1 MKRFSLIVISI
12 SLILSFAAGCSPNY
26 NLASF
31 GGVNISDLEAA
42 KPQGKSRLFN
52 ASYDYLYDRVLQIV
66 KNNKLYIFR
75 QSKPKGYI
83 VVMDFKKQV
92 NTTRVGI
99 FFDSINESTTKI
111 TITSLSPTALPKA
124 TGMIFGEL
132 TKE

>member
-1 MKRFSLIVISI
+1 MKRFSLIII
-12 SLILSFAAGCSPNY
+12 SLILTSSFLAGCSSNY

-52 ASYDYLYDRVLQIV
+52 APYDYLYDRVLQIV

-75 QSKPKGYI
+75 ESKPKGYI

-99 FFDSINESTTKI
+99 FFDSVNESTTRI
-111 TITSLSPTALPKA
+111 TITTLSPTAIPKA
-124 TGMIFGEL
+124 TGIIFGEL
-132 TKE
+132 TKQ